1 MSGKQK
7 GSKMSLDVS
16 AKLNNVDRSVLMQ
29 VSKEIMKRANA
40 NNQNVN
46 FDVNSAIAKF
56 QAPKTDLGLNLYN
69 KGVDIHTANQV
80 ALNNS
85 GLQIHLNQTTM
96 AAIQALNTHAAV
108 KSATPATDGRVTFG
122 INEGFNTIVAPE
134 NPSITQG
141 ILSFATDKDKHGSET
156 PYRGE
161 FLFIKK
167 DEENAA

>member
-1 MSGKQK
+1 MSI
-7 GSKMSLDVS
+7 DVS
-16 AKLNNVDRSVLMQ
+16 AKLNNVDRSVLKQ
-29 VSKEIMKRANA
+29 VSQEILKRANA

-46 FDVNSAIAKF
+46 FDSNSAIAKF

-69 KGVDIHTANQV
+69 GSLDVTTAKQV

-96 AAIQALNTHAAV
+96 AAIQALNSHAAV

-122 INEGFNTIVAPE
+122 LNEGFNTIISPE
-134 NPSITQG
+134 NPSIFQG

-161 FLFIKK
+161 LLFIKK